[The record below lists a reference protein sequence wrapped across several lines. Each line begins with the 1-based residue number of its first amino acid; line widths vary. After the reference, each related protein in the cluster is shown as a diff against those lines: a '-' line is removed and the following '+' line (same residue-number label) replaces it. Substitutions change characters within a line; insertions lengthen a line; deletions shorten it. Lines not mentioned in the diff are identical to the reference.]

1 MQQIISVKSP
11 CWEPSYVQETHF
23 IWSSRELSKYQS
35 TDFSVWCSWVTWYW
49 VGVSLS
55 LSSLLSNSLLGLMD
69 FRMSGILK
77 FEIDSTQQLSIL
89 IKTLHTCDYLGAAF
103 SVCLWWLDCDVIRL
117 LIGLSGS
124 IKLSDWSDLM
134 SIEMSL
140 CNEWMF
146 SKSLWPSKCH
156 NKPMNLLNFT
166 LRLFHWECLNS
177 IQITL
182 KFKARS
188 MNKFKTNPS
197 ESE

>member
-1 MQQIISVKSP
+1 M
-11 CWEPSYVQETHF
+11 
-23 IWSSRELSKYQS
+23 
-35 TDFSVWCSWVTWYW
+35 
-49 VGVSLS
+49 
-55 LSSLLSNSLLGLMD
+55 LLGDLVLGRSEPLSQLTLVKLLVRAHGLPD
-69 FRMSGILK
+69 VRHS
-77 FEIDSTQQLSIL
+77 EIWNCQSICTQQLSIL
-89 IKTLHTCDYLGAAF
+89 IKTLHTCDCLIGAAF
-103 SVCLWWLDCDVIRL
+103 SVFLWWLDCDVIRL